1 MYVVVFLL
9 YHSNTL
15 EQTSTR
21 HTGTEHPKRQE
32 NIHIPSIR
40 DEREQGRERTDVEE
54 QTKSPQAREG
64 TKGSGQIKTRSG
76 KRSMEIHSS

>member
-1 MYVVVFLL
+1 MYVFFLL
-9 YHSNTL
+9 YHSNTHSN
-15 EQTSTR
+15 THTR

-54 QTKSPQAREG
+54 QTKIQQEREG
-64 TKGSGQIKTRSG
+64 TKGIVQKEKRSG
-76 KRSMEIHSS
+76 KRSMETHSG